1 MTVDCWGLKLQQTN
15 LRWEILWDEFVCL
28 LFWRY
33 SLTLWPRLSL
43 NLWQSS
49 CLSILSTEITNVW
62 HHTPLKFFNS
72 WWQTWASF
80 PVSSCSGGLVPYFS
94 HCFLS
99 SCAIF
104 FIVWRHT
111 LYKRGSESW
120 SYAIICLWFD
130 HSIYYYVV
138 VCSAC
143 PRPWVQLAAM
153 PPKTHLIK

>member
-49 CLSILSTEITNVW
+49 CLSILSAEITNVW
-62 HHTPLKFFNS
+62 HHTPLKFFNG

-80 PVSSCSGGLVPYFS
+80 PVSSCSSGLVPYFS

-104 FIVWRHT
+104 LLYEDTLCTKEALNLGHMLSFVFDLIIVFITMLLSAQHVQ
-111 LYKRGSESW
+111 GPEFNFQQ
-120 SYAIICLWFD
+120 CL
-130 HSIYYYVV
+130 
-138 VCSAC
+138 
-143 PRPWVQLAAM
+143 
-153 PPKTHLIK
+153 PKLTW